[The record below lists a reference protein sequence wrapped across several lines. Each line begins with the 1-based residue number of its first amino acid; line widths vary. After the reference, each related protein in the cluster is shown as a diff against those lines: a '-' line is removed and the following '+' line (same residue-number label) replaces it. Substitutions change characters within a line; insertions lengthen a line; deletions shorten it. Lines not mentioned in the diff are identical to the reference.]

1 MAILDNSNVV
11 NGNTI
16 SASDISALYDAF
28 SSGGGYSVSISGS
41 LTGSA
46 STATSA
52 SYSSV
57 AASSTTA
64 TNLQNF
70 QVLDRTGQPTDLV
83 NPRPIAVSCPLTGGS
98 GSIDLTSLVPPIGA
112 GATTLGTDIFVVGQS
127 VDNSGGIINS
137 ADTVEIAYTQPA
149 RFSVT
154 SSNNAASMVILT
166 GWTTA

>member
-1 MAILDNSNVV
+1 MAILDSSNVV

-57 AASSTTA
+57 ASTA
-64 TNLQNF
+64 YNLSTF
-70 QVLDRTGQPTDLV
+70 MVLDRAGT
-83 NPRPIAVSCPLTGGS
+83 
-98 GSIDLTSLVPPIGA
+98 PPDRDWE
-112 GATTLGTDIFVVGQS
+112 TLYPPPD
-127 VDNSGGIINS
+127 
-137 ADTVEIAYTQPA
+137 E
-149 RFSVT
+149 
-154 SSNNAASMVILT
+154 NAS
-166 GWTTA
+166 

>member
-1 MAILDNSNVV
+1 MAILDSSNVV

-57 AASSTTA
+57 ATSA
-64 TNLQNF
+64 TNLSNF
-70 QVLDRTGQPTDLV
+70 QVLDRAGNPTDLT

-98 GSIDLTSLVPPIGA
+98 GSIDLGTLTPPIGA

-127 VDNSGGIINS
+127 VDNSGTRINS
-137 ADTVEIAYTQPA
+137 ADTVEIEYTQPA
-149 RFSVT
+149 RFNVT
-154 SSNNAASMVILT
+154 SSNSAATHVILT